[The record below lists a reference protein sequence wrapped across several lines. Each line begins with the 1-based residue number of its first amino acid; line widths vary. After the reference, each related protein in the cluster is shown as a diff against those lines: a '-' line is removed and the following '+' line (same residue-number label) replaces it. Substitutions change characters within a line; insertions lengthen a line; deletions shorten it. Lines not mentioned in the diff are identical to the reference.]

1 MAQTSN
7 LKFLYHIVCM
17 LITVILLDSL
27 ELKSL
32 LFFSSRVVDGYFGD
46 LYIRHFLVII
56 KAKAVKNV
64 YR

>member
-17 LITVILLDSL
+17 LITVILLDSV
-27 ELKSL
+27 ELKAL

-46 LYIRHFLVII
+46 LYTRHFLVII
-56 KAKAVKNV
+56 VKNV